1 MTIRN
6 LVESLKLTG
15 KAKDELGRV
24 LALPEV
30 QGILGREEASLVAK
44 RAELVERLENTPG
57 QFSKR
62 KQETTRALSA
72 AMSACDKA
80 EQALRDAKNQIDH
93 ARANA
98 RATEFAEASQAGEI
112 KAELFAGRDPRLVDY
127 LTAITNIE
135 GSVRV
140 ALTVWPEVSPRD
152 MWGHKETVVRSNV
165 NEMNAALDL
174 IREVRLDIDR
184 MSYEALTREQ
194 VSKRLMH
201 WTEALQPA
209 LKPFSLI
216 APSLDEAGE
225 VTTSRRP
232 TIAEVVGTVRKPG
245 DIAA

>member
-1 MTIRN
+1 MIVKN
-6 LVESLKLTG
+6 LIESLKLSG
-15 KAKDELGRV
+15 KAKDELDRV

-30 QGILGREEASLVAK
+30 EAILGREEAAMVAK
-44 RAELVERLENTPG
+44 RATLVERLENTPG

-72 AMSACDKA
+72 AMNTHDKA
-80 EQALRDAKNQIDH
+80 EQALRDAKDQLNH

-98 RATEFAEASQAGEI
+98 RATGFAEESQIGEI
-112 KAELFAGRDPRLVDY
+112 KAKLFAGRDPRLVDY

-165 NEMNAALDL
+165 SEMNSALDL
-174 IREVRLDIDR
+174 IREVRSDIDR

-194 VSKRLMH
+194 VSKRLTH
-201 WTEALQPA
+201 WTDALQPV

-225 VTTSRRP
+225 VTANRRL
-232 TIAEVVGTVRKPG
+232 TVAEVVGVIRKPG